1 MVFRVKFNLLGL
13 ALNSSLCQACCAPI
27 VLFHLY
33 LVPSFSLNIC
43 TSSQPSPPLGSLSWL
58 PSLVHRTPKHH
69 SDPVPSIHYRN
80 ICCARAVMWPNQVLF
95 SMLPSG
101 GDDCLVQIPAVDES
115 KMTAPI
121 ANWTYC

>member
-43 TSSQPSPPLGSLSWL
+43 TSSQHHLLWGVSLGYLHLCTEHLSTTL
-58 PSLVHRTPKHH
+58 IQSHPFTIEIFVVH
-69 SDPVPSIHYRN
+69 
-80 ICCARAVMWPNQVLF
+80 VL
-95 SMLPSG
+95 
-101 GDDCLVQIPAVDES
+101 
-115 KMTAPI
+115 
-121 ANWTYC
+121 